1 MRRLSRVHGIL
12 EGDAMQKAV
21 EYLRNGLA
29 IIGLLALGYWL
40 GSGSHGSIGQVQ
52 AASSSGAGVSFQI
65 DGVSENSALL
75 VYHPDSKSLYV
86 YRGATVGSSVVQC
99 AFKFQ
104 IGEPGE
110 ALRRTNCPVGS
121 AQ

>member
-1 MRRLSRVHGIL
+1 
-12 EGDAMQKAV
+12 MQKAA
-21 EYLRNGLA
+21 EYLRNSLA
-29 IIGLLALGYWL
+29 IIGLLALGYML
-40 GSGSHGSIGQVQ
+40 GSSNKGNISQVK
-52 AASSSGAGVSFQI
+52 AASSSGAGVSFQM

-110 ALRRTNCPVGS
+110 ALRRTNCPIGS